1 MRIGLVGCGRIGAMH
16 AEVLSSLPEVKD
28 LVVVDAEAA
37 RAARLAERLD
47 AAASSSFGELLG
59 TGPDGVVIAAA
70 TEAHSA
76 LLRESVVA
84 GVPVFCEKPVA
95 ADIDETVEVV
105 ESLSGYGVP
114 VQVGFQRRFDPAYR
128 AAREA
133 FRSGRLGW
141 LHSIRSVTSD
151 STPPPESFIAHAGGL
166 FRDCLVHDFDSIRWL
181 TGREIATVFARGSN
195 AGAPFFAK
203 YGDVDS
209 AAVLLTLDDGTLGT
223 VTGTRYNGA
232 GYDVRLELLG
242 ERDSVAVGFDDQMAL
257 KSLEQGVDFPGGPSH
272 ATFADRFAAAY
283 RAELEA
289 FLALVRDGGTSQCK
303 PEDALEA
310 SYVAEAAELSRRE
323 NRPVDVTE
331 VRR

>member
-16 AEVLSSLPEVKD
+16 AEVLSSLHEVKE
-28 LVVVDAEAA
+28 LVVVDAEPA
-37 RAARLAERLD
+37 RAARLAEQLD
-47 AAASSSFGELLG
+47 VTPSSSFAELLEM
-59 TGPDGVVIAAA
+59 GPDGVVIAAA
-70 TEAHSA
+70 TEAHGA
-76 LLRESVVA
+76 LLRESVAA
-84 GVPVFCEKPVA
+84 GIPAFCEKPVA
-95 ADIDETVEVV
+95 AGIRQTVEVI
-105 ESLSGYGVP
+105 ETISGYRVP

-128 AAREA
+128 AAREV

-151 STPPPESFIAHAGGL
+151 ATPPPESFIAHAGGL

-181 TGREIATVFARGSN
+181 TGREITTVFARGSN
-195 AGAPFFAK
+195 AGAPFFTK
-203 YGDVDS
+203 YGDVDT
-209 AAVLLTLDDGTLGT
+209 AAVLLTLDDGTLCT

-242 ERDSVAVGFDDQMAL
+242 EKDSVSVGFDDRMPL
-257 KSLEQGVDFPGGPSH
+257 VSLEEGVSFPRGPRH
-272 ATFADRFAAAY
+272 GTFADRFAAAY

-289 FLALVRDGGTSQCK
+289 FLALVREGGTSQCA
-303 PEDALEA
+303 PADALEA

>member
-16 AEVLSSLPEVKD
+16 AEVLKSLPEVKE
-28 LVVVDAEAA
+28 LVVVDAEPG
-37 RAARLAERLD
+37 RAALLAKQLEV
-47 AAASSSFGELLG
+47 AAASSFEDVLAM
-59 TGPDGVVIAAA
+59 GPDGVVIAAA
-70 TEAHSA
+70 TEAHGA
-76 LLRESVVA
+76 LLRESVAA
-84 GVPVFCEKPVA
+84 GIPAFCEKPVA
-95 ADIDETVEVV
+95 LDIPQTVEVV
-105 ESLSGYGVP
+105 ETVAGYGVP

-151 STPPPESFIAHAGGL
+151 ATPPPESFIAHAGGL

-181 TGREIATVFARGSN
+181 TGREITTVFARGSN

-209 AAVLLTLDDGTLGT
+209 AACLLTLDDGTLCT

-232 GYDVRLELLG
+232 GHDVRLELLG
-242 ERDSVAVGFDDQMAL
+242 EKDSVAVGLDDHTAL
-257 KSLEQGVDFPGGPSH
+257 ASLEEGVDFPGGPRH

-289 FLALVRDGGTSQCK
+289 FLALLCDGGTSQCT

-310 SYVAEAAELSRRE
+310 TYVAEAAELSRRE
-323 NRPVDVTE
+323 NRPVDVAE